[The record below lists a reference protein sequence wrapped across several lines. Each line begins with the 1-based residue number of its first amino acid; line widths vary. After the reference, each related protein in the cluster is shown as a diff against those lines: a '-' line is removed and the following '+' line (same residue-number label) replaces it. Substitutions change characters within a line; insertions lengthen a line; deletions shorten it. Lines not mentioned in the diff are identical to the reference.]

1 MVEVDKTRIKKDVE
15 IKAAIYATAAI
26 QEYWVL
32 DLSVKEIIVFRN
44 PQAVKY
50 TEEYTI
56 QKEMI
61 TPLAFADVTVS
72 VEKLLT

>member
-1 MVEVDKTRIKKDVE
+1 VE

>member
-1 MVEVDKTRIKKDVE
+1 ME